1 MPATNA
7 QASGLAQ
14 RYAKALFELAQ
25 EGKALDAVLADLDRL
40 DAAIDESDDLATL
53 IKNPVLSREEQEQGI
68 LAVAERMGVGELTR
82 RFLGVLAQ
90 KRRLYALPDVAK
102 SFRAMLAESR
112 GEVTA
117 EVVSAQPLTDEQ
129 QGALKGSIE
138 RYVGRNVSMQTRV
151 DGGLLGGLV
160 VQVGSRM
167 LDASLKTKLQQLE
180 QSMRG
185 MG

>member
-14 RYAKALFELAQ
+14 RYAKALFELA
-25 EGKALDAVLADLDRL
+25 EEEKALDAVLADLDRL
-40 DAAIDESDDLATL
+40 DAAIDESDDLAGL
-53 IKNPVLSREEQEQGI
+53 IKNPVLSREQQEQGI
-68 LAVAERMGVGELTR
+68 LAVAGQMEVGDLTR

-90 KRRLYALPDVAK
+90 KRRLYALPEVVK
-102 SFRAMLAESR
+102 GFRAMLAERR

-129 QGALKGSIE
+129 RDTLKGAIE
-138 RYVGRNVSMQTRV
+138 RYVGRTVSMHTSV

-185 MG
+185 IG